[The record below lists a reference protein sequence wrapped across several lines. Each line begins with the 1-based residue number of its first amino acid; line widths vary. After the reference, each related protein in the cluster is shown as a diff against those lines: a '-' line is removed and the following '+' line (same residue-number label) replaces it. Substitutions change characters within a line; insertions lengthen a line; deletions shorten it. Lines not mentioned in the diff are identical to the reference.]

1 MTKNSVENDISFS
14 KVEINNGFSELSNN
28 TITVEITEET
38 SSVISKETSS
48 EKSKKIPEKESFS
61 AFVSSSNFL
70 MSLPGTTEI
79 GSSDDID
86 GSVKKMYDSDNNQ
99 LMSECG
105 GSEMSDSDEC
115 DDKLNAMCGD
125 PSNYEIYENAEK
137 NDKLKTGGINYRKLS
152 YQDVRRQIN
161 ISYAQDPVHRYSSA
175 LDILASY
182 LKGQKIIYMESRHY
196 TQTILNR
203 LMLPAILLSSLV
215 SVLQGNFAEKK
226 YAHMPLIS
234 SALSAFVALLL
245 AVINYLKL
253 DACAEAH
260 KITAHQYDKMQTY
273 VEFLSGQVLL
283 FSNPIL
289 TSDNVLRQW
298 NDYKRIIEVTC
309 PIWGSG
315 PQVQAARMKWI
326 YEQKRIKI
334 DEMHNTRKE
343 AEIELIEQ
351 MRENIKSIEKK
362 IADIKVTNQ
371 FIISRK
377 IRYMYPRLYNT
388 NVFSVIKKIDDHR
401 AKTITRLKNVKNEIR
416 FINAIQKRDNY
427 DISERYRIRLAVLF
441 QEKNDLIHTILF
453 LNTAFS
459 MMDKLFQQEIL
470 NAELRKKYWLC
481 FVLHDIATFFC
492 MEKAKKW
499 CLPEKYHE
507 PEECGGEILKNVM
520 GW

>member
-1 MTKNSVENDISFS
+1 MKNDNSVKNDNDVSFS
-14 KVEINNGFSELSNN
+14 KVKITETGISDISNN
-28 TITVEITEET
+28 AIIVEIKEET
-38 SSVISKETSS
+38 ADNNNSPAFALSSTL
-48 EKSKKIPEKESFS
+48 
-61 AFVSSSNFL
+61 L
-70 MSLPGTTEI
+70 MSLPGVADTAFLGGRDEGVT
-79 GSSDDID
+79 
-86 GSVKKMYDSDNNQ
+86 KMYDSDNNQ
-99 LMSECG
+99 LLSEHG
-105 GSEMSDSDEC
+105 GSEISDSDEC
-115 DDKLNAMCGD
+115 EDKVNSGCGD
-125 PSNYEIYENAEK
+125 PSNYEICENDENNGK
-137 NDKLKTGGINYRKLS
+137 TKTGGIRYRKLS

-182 LKGQKIIYMESRHY
+182 LKGQKIIYMETRHY
-196 TQTILNR
+196 SQTILNR

-215 SVLQGNFAEKK
+215 SVLQGNFSENM
-226 YAHMPLIS
+226 YANMPLIS
-234 SALSAFVALLL
+234 SSLSAFVAFLL

-260 KITAHQYDKMQTY
+260 KISAHQYDKMQTY

-298 NDYKRIIEVTC
+298 NDYKKIIEVTC
-309 PIWGSG
+309 PINAVG
-315 PQVQAARMKWI
+315 PQARAERMKWI
-326 YEQKRIKI
+326 SEQRRLKI
-334 DEMHNTRKE
+334 NEMHKTRQK
-343 AEIELIEQ
+343 AEVELIDH

-377 IRYMYPRLYNT
+377 IRYMYPLLYNT
-388 NVFSVIKKIDDHR
+388 NVFSTIKKIDDHR
-401 AKTITRLKNVKNEIR
+401 AKTMTRLKNVKNEIR
-416 FINAIQKRDNY
+416 FIHAIQKRDNY
-427 DISERYRIRLAVLF
+427 NITERYRARLTFLF
-441 QEKNDLIHTILF
+441 QDKNELIHTILF

-470 NAELRKKYWLC
+470 NAELRKKYWLY
-481 FVLHDIATFFC
+481 FVLHDIANFFC
-492 MEKAKKW
+492 MDKAKKW

-507 PEECGGEILKNVM
+507 PEECGGEILKKLM